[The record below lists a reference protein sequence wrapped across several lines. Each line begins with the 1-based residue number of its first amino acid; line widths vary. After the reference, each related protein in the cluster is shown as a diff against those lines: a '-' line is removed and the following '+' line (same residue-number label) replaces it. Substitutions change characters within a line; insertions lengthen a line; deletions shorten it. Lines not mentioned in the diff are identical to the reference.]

1 MQKTNP
7 KIEDQLITI
16 IHTINCY
23 IPLYKLWFFLLL
35 QTLAINGDAV
45 FDYDFRDVSEARIGL
60 SVIYCDF
67 TLIMYMC
74 TNYTLQMALTFEA
87 ENH

>member
-1 MQKTNP
+1 MAMQ
-7 KIEDQLITI
+7 
-16 IHTINCY
+16 
-23 IPLYKLWFFLLL
+23 
-35 QTLAINGDAV
+35 
-45 FDYDFRDVSEARIGL
+45 YDFRNVNEAHIGL
-60 SVIYCDF
+60 SVIYCNF